1 MKGKPGGKGIARLV
15 RPSMRLYFLVILVF
29 TAAAIALRY
38 WYLAIGEL
46 AVVLLLLFYT
56 RLMNRRQRKKALRY
70 VESSVH
76 DSEDGSTSAL
86 IKMPLPMVIFHLR
99 DQNVLWVNELL
110 LELSGE
116 REHTFEYRVDELIGD
131 FSWDWLAEGKTCS
144 GLRQSFPSEREQER
158 RSLGHGLSR
167 RRDGLCRYG
176 GGIRCIPAGDGR
188 AAAG

>member
-1 MKGKPGGKGIARLV
+1 MKEKPWSAGIARMF
-15 RPSMRLYFLVILVF
+15 RPSMRLYFVVILLFIVGAF
-29 TAAAIALRY
+29 AMRC
-38 WYLAIGEL
+38 WYLAVGEL
-46 AVVLLLLFYT
+46 AVALLLLFYT

-144 GLRQSFPSEREQER
+144 DRLAIIGEKKFRVFE
-158 RSLGHGLSR
+158 
-167 RRDGLCRYG
+167 
-176 GGIRCIPAGDGR
+176 IGR
-188 AAAG
+188 AHV

>member
-1 MKGKPGGKGIARLV
+1 MSGKPRGAGLARLV

-56 RLMNRRQRKKALRY
+56 RLMSRRQKKRALRY

-86 IKMPLPMVIFHLR
+86 INMPLPMVIFHLR
-99 DQNVLWVNELL
+99 DQNVLWVNETLL
-110 LELSGE
+110 KHATDRNIPMLEYHKSFAQPYE
-116 REHTFEYRVDELIGD
+116 DFYDQICPDE
-131 FSWDWLAEGKTCS
+131 EV
-144 GLRQSFPSEREQER
+144 
-158 RSLGHGLSR
+158 
-167 RRDGLCRYG
+167 
-176 GGIRCIPAGDGR
+176 
-188 AAAG
+188 